1 MSKSVKLDNQVAVGI
16 STQLDWL
23 SRILREGNEVKA
35 FTISWDGEAGI
46 LSGTVAMDVKQW
58 IRGIIAHERGE
69 DAAARAADEPPPP
82 APPDEGAAPDT
93 IPGKN

>member
-1 MSKSVKLDNQVAVGI
+1 MSNPVKVDNQLAFGI

-23 SRILREGNEVKA
+23 SRILKEGNEVKA
-35 FTISWDGEAGI
+35 FSISWDGEAGI

-69 DAAARAADEPPPP
+69 DAAARAADEPPP
-82 APPDEGAAPDT
+82 APPAGEAPDT